1 MGTDIFSLE
10 GKRALVTGASR
21 GIGAA
26 IAAAFA
32 EAGADVAV
40 TARSE
45 SDLEAVAGKAR
56 ASGRTAVALPADATD
71 RDQVYATVERAVA
84 ELGGLDILVNN
95 AGGSRFMA
103 PLVMTREEG
112 WEKGIR
118 LNLDSVFWFLKAAGP
133 HLLAQGRGSV
143 VNVASV
149 AGVRSSP
156 LLIAYGA
163 AKAAVINVTSTLA
176 IEWGNAGVRVNAIA
190 PGWIKTDLNKAL
202 WTDES
207 TSAGMTKSVPL
218 QRLGE
223 VDDVVGAAIFLASDA
238 SAYVNGATLVID
250 GGMTAGM
257 ATV

>member
-1 MGTDIFSLE
+1 MSDLFTLE
-10 GKRALVTGASR
+10 GKRALITGASR

-26 IAAAFA
+26 IAVAFA
-32 EAGADVAV
+32 DAGAHVAV
-40 TARSE
+40 TARTPD
-45 SDLEAVAGKAR
+45 DLEAVAGKAR
-56 ASGRTAVALPADATD
+56 ASGRTAVAIPADATD
-71 RDQVYATVERAVA
+71 REQVYAAVERAVG
-84 ELGGLDILVNN
+84 ELGGLDIVVNN

-103 PLVMTREEG
+103 PLVMTRDEG

-133 HLLAQGRGSV
+133 HLLGQGRGSV

-149 AGVRSSP
+149 AGLRSSP

-163 AKAAVINVTSTLA
+163 AKAAVINITNTLA

-207 TSAGMTKSVPL
+207 TLAGMTKSVPL

-223 VDDVVGAAIFLASDA
+223 VGDVVGAAIFLASDA
-238 SAYVNGATLVID
+238 SAYVNGSTIVID
-250 GGMTAGM
+250 GGMTAGT